1 MNQSEIERILCKKE
15 LKIGLEKYL
24 TIMNLLHN
32 TDVSKDADFQKL
44 YNGFYKMRQRKRE
57 FYNSYYL
64 LLEQKK
70 KSEVTFQEIFL
81 SLKEKTNRNEASF
94 SSKMVASIN
103 PDMPVWD
110 QFVMKNAGIKVPS
123 YSVKNRE
130 QRIITAYETLVEWY
144 ADYLQTQE
152 AKDIIKVFNLKFP
165 KAEITDIKKIDLF
178 LWQNR

>member
-1 MNQSEIERILCKKE
+1 MYQIEIEKILCKDE
-15 LKIGLEKYL
+15 LKKGLEKYL
-24 TIMNLLHN
+24 AIMNHLHN
-32 TDVSKDADFQKL
+32 TDVSKDANFHKL
-44 YNGFYKMRQRKRE
+44 YNGFYRMRQRTPQ
-57 FYNSYYL
+57 FYFTYYS

-70 KSEVTFQEIFL
+70 KSEVTFKDIFL
-81 SLKEKTNRNEASF
+81 TLKEQTNRNEASF

-130 QRIITAYETLVEWY
+130 QRIISAYDQLVKWY

-152 AKDIIKVFNLKFP
+152 ARDIIDLFNIKFP
-165 KAEITDIKKIDLF
+165 DVGITDVKKIDLF